1 MKRLVEFPSE
11 SGEPIMVEV
20 EDLELAGGGGPTR
33 RGISPSGVV
42 DRAQT
47 SFEDA
52 LEKAQPMSS
61 GLVSKLRSIAD
72 SPDEVQVEFGLS
84 LSAQAGAVL
93 VAGARTGAGA
103 TWTRCWYSRKDRS
116 MRAIAIEGF
125 GGRDRL
131 KLVELPTPEPGP
143 DEVLV
148 RVRAAGVG
156 PWDTKTRKGLFGE
169 RSFPHVLGVEASG
182 IVESAGENVADLRGG
197 DEVYVYSGGC
207 YAEYVAAPAQK
218 VARRPAS
225 LSFEEAAG
233 APVAGSTAYQGI
245 VEEIGLKEG
254 ETVLIAGAAGGV
266 GTMAVQIAA
275 SLGARVL
282 STASPRNHAYLR
294 SLGAAEAI
302 DYHGD
307 WVAAVRT
314 IALDGVDAVFD
325 CVGGETFR
333 RSFEAVRDGA
343 RVVTI
348 VAFGEKIEPGRG
360 ITHHAFSARAERR
373 KLEKLSEM
381 FDAGKLRVEVEDVL
395 PLEEAAK
402 AHERVEAGHTRGKI
416 VLRVG

>member
-1 MKRLVEFPSE
+1 
-11 SGEPIMVEV
+11 
-20 EDLELAGGGGPTR
+20 
-33 RGISPSGVV
+33 
-42 DRAQT
+42 
-47 SFEDA
+47 
-52 LEKAQPMSS
+52 
-61 GLVSKLRSIAD
+61 
-72 SPDEVQVEFGLS
+72 
-84 LSAQAGAVL
+84 
-93 VAGARTGAGA
+93 
-103 TWTRCWYSRKDRS
+103 
-116 MRAIAIEGF
+116 MRAIAIESF

-131 KLVELPTPEPGP
+131 KIMDLPTPEPGP
-143 DEVLV
+143 DDVLV
-148 RVRAAGVG
+148 GVRAAGVG
-156 PWDTKTRKGLFGE
+156 PWDVKTREGIFGE

-182 IVESAGENVADLRGG
+182 IVERAGENVADLRQG

-218 VARRPAS
+218 VAHKPAS

-233 APVAGSTAYQGI
+233 VPVAGSTAYQGI

-266 GTMAVQIAA
+266 GTIAVQIAA
-275 SLGARVL
+275 FLGARVL
-282 STASPRNHAYLR
+282 GTASPRNHDYLL

-314 IALDGVDAVFD
+314 VAPDGVDTVFD

-333 RSFEAVRDGA
+333 RSFEAVRNGG
-343 RVVTI
+343 RIVTI
-348 VAFGEKIEPGRG
+348 VAFGEEVEPGRG

-381 FDAGKLRVEVEDVL
+381 FDDGKLRVEIEDVL

-402 AHERVEAGHTRGKI
+402 VHERVEAGHTRGKI

>member
-1 MKRLVEFPSE
+1 
-11 SGEPIMVEV
+11 
-20 EDLELAGGGGPTR
+20 
-33 RGISPSGVV
+33 
-42 DRAQT
+42 
-47 SFEDA
+47 
-52 LEKAQPMSS
+52 
-61 GLVSKLRSIAD
+61 
-72 SPDEVQVEFGLS
+72 
-84 LSAQAGAVL
+84 
-93 VAGARTGAGA
+93 
-103 TWTRCWYSRKDRS
+103 

-131 KLVELPTPEPGP
+131 KLVELPAPEPGP
-143 DEVLV
+143 EDVLV

-156 PWDTKTRKGLFGE
+156 PWDTKMREGLFGE

-182 IVESAGENVADLRGG
+182 IVKKAGENVADLGEG
-197 DEVYVYSGGC
+197 DEVYLYSGGC

-218 VARRPAS
+218 VARKPAS

-254 ETVLIAGAAGGV
+254 ETVLIAGATGGV

-282 STASPRNHAYLR
+282 GTASPPNHDYLL
-294 SLGAAEAI
+294 SLGAADAI
-302 DYHGD
+302 DYNGD
-307 WVAAVRT
+307 WVAFVRN
-314 IALDGVDAVFD
+314 IAPDGVDAVFD
-325 CVGGETFR
+325 CVGGGTFR
-333 RSFEAVRDGA
+333 SSFDAVRDGG

-348 VAFGEKIEPGRG
+348 VAFGEEVEPGRG
-360 ITHHAFSARAERR
+360 ITYHAFSARPEQR

-381 FDAGKLRVEVEDVL
+381 FDAGKLRVEIEDVL

-416 VLRVG
+416 VLEVG

>member
-1 MKRLVEFPSE
+1 
-11 SGEPIMVEV
+11 
-20 EDLELAGGGGPTR
+20 
-33 RGISPSGVV
+33 
-42 DRAQT
+42 
-47 SFEDA
+47 
-52 LEKAQPMSS
+52 
-61 GLVSKLRSIAD
+61 
-72 SPDEVQVEFGLS
+72 
-84 LSAQAGAVL
+84 
-93 VAGARTGAGA
+93 
-103 TWTRCWYSRKDRS
+103 

-125 GGRDRL
+125 GGADRL
-131 KLVELPTPEPGP
+131 KLVDLPIPEPGP
-143 DEVLV
+143 DDVLV

-156 PWDTKTRKGLFGE
+156 PWDIKTREGLFGK

-182 IVESAGENVADLRGG
+182 IVESAGENVADLRQG

-218 VARRPAS
+218 VAHKPAS

-233 APVAGSTAYQGI
+233 VPVAGSTAYQGI

-266 GTMAVQIAA
+266 GTIAVQIAA
-275 SLGARVL
+275 FLGARVL
-282 STASPRNHAYLR
+282 GTASPRNHDYLL

-314 IALDGVDAVFD
+314 VAPDGVDTVFD

-333 RSFEAVRDGA
+333 RSFEAVRNGG
-343 RVVTI
+343 RIVTI
-348 VAFGEKIEPGRG
+348 VAFGEEVEPGRG

-381 FDAGKLRVEVEDVL
+381 FDDGKRGDRGRPAPRRSHEGPRAGRGG
-395 PLEEAAK
+395 
-402 AHERVEAGHTRGKI
+402 AHPG
-416 VLRVG
+416 